1 MNLQRS
7 TRAATVGAALAAI
20 SLFTAPTPAHAA
32 TIAAACNANP
42 ITAGTNLKNAIASA
56 ATGDTVTLVDYCIY
70 AFNDSNVPAADESAL
85 TIDKTL
91 TIDTV
96 SGANTATIRRITT
109 AHDFRIINITT
120 GEGGPGNLTLNHT
133 TVQFGSTLAGGEGG
147 GIRLETTGTMLR
159 TNNAT
164 VEGNKASRRGGGI
177 FAVLNSG
184 SVELNNT
191 LVRDNATDTN
201 DGGGMYTNAATTDV
215 NGSTFSENRARTGG
229 GGIYVANAATML
241 MVHNS
246 TFKNNTSE
254 DGGGLLVNGGA
265 MNMDHTVI
273 TNNLASRPGV
283 GGAGGGLMI
292 GLGFPAN
299 ITDSQITGNKA
310 TGNGANGG
318 GLNVTTAG
326 ASNESLRVE
335 NTDISGNETIGAG
348 GRGGGVMIFGVSASR
363 MLDFENSTISGNRAA
378 GDNSSGAGLYRNDA
392 GTTTLG
398 NVSITDNTA
407 SGTGSQVGGLYN
419 VGFGGNS
426 VLAFTGV
433 SITDNTAPAAPAPG
447 GLYTDT
453 AVTDNGGNSVTGN
466 SPTNCTYSPVVPGFC
481 TNLP

>member
-32 TIAAACNANP
+32 TIAADCNANP
-42 ITAGTNLKNAIASA
+42 VTAGTNLKNAIASA
-56 ATGDTVTLVDYCIY
+56 VSGDTVTLVDYCIY
-70 AFNDSNVPAADESAL
+70 AFNDSNVPAVDESAL

-96 SGANTATIRRITT
+96 SGANTATIRRIKT

-120 GEGGPGNLTLNHT
+120 GEETGHLTLNHA
-133 TVQFGSTLAGGEGG
+133 TVQFGTTLDGGEGG
-147 GIRLETTGTMLR
+147 GINLETTGTSLQ

-164 VEGNKASRRGGGI
+164 IEGNKASRRGGGI

-184 SVELNNT
+184 SVELNST
-191 LVRDNATDTN
+191 VVRDNATDTN
-201 DGGGMYTNAATTDV
+201 DGGGLYTNAATTDV
-215 NGSTFSENRARTGG
+215 NDCTFSENRARTGG
-229 GGIYVANAATML
+229 GGIYVANIATTL
-241 MVHNS
+241 TVSGS
-246 TFKNNTSE
+246 TFKNNTAQT
-254 DGGGLLVNGGA
+254 GGGLLVVGGA
-265 MNMDHTVI
+265 MDMSNTVI

-283 GGAGGGLMI
+283 GGAGGGLYI
-292 GLGFPAN
+292 TVGHPAS

-318 GLNVTTAG
+318 GLNVSVSEA
-326 ASNESLRVE
+326 NELLTVA

-348 GRGGGVMIFGVSASR
+348 SHGGGVAIDGFSPTST
-363 MLDFENSTISGNRAA
+363 LNFQNSTISGNHTA
-378 GDNSSGAGLYRNDA
+378 GDNSAGAGLYRFDA
-392 GTTTLG
+392 GTTSLSD
-398 NVSITDNTA
+398 VSITDNTA
-407 SGTGSQVGGLYN
+407 SGTGAQVGGVYSDAL
-419 VGFGGNS
+419 GNNS
-426 VLAFTGV
+426 ELVFSGV

-481 TNLP
+481 TSLP